1 MKGLICLL
9 WGHKYFVRGLSNAIE
24 IVDHKPMRLQRCTC
38 ERCGQ
43 TAYEWAK
50 IDYQT
55 AMDETKEE
63 GSSFILDWKDVNFR
77 AQEV

>member
-1 MKGLICLL
+1 MKRLICLL
-9 WGHKYFVRGLSNAIE
+9 WGHKYFVRGLSNAIG
-24 IVDHKPMRLQRCTC
+24 IVNHKPMRLQKCTC

-43 TAYEWAK
+43 TVYEWAK

-55 AMDETKEE
+55 AVDEVKEE
-63 GSSFILDWKDVNFR
+63 GISFILDWKDVNFR